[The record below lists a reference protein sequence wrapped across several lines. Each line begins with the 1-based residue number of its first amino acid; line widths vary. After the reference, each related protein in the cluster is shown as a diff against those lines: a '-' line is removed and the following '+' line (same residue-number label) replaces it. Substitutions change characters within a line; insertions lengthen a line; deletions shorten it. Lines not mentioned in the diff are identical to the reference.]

1 MSSTGLFKDMREISG
16 YSTPLSVESTAPE
29 IFNMGIQVN
38 GIAFWLDRTHVA
50 VSEDHS
56 YIFISY
62 ENQIIVFHINPTDSQ
77 YEARFRHTA
86 KGTVTSPSW
95 SGDDICYKI
104 EEDSKEQRVLS
115 LSRYEKAIKNTVSE
129 STALIFLKWRGI
141 NAPEDQIMDLQ
152 ELFRGKLV
160 LEEISQHQDMGKL
173 PIEKLPYEEVRQEI
187 LSMSIGGAED
197 FVELHLNSVEE
208 KERVLR
214 ERCNPLTFL
223 GRLFPDPEKLLDL
236 MRCTLVV
243 ITGSTATEFISPGAR
258 VASSDVDF
266 YCPSDIETVALFT
279 YHLSLMGVEWVVP
292 SEREPRKPKDESLD
306 YYAMGFELRKGTL
319 RHNGQIINV
328 QCIWSAS
335 QHRTASS
342 NIFHFHSTLVQ
353 CFITGFAAVSLYDK
367 YTSAKQG
374 IHWTANDT
382 NVARGQRHRKYT
394 QKGVLSVE
402 DGEVQ
407 EYTPGSSDEDRNELK
422 IIEKYRERG
431 FEFVEHFSKG
441 TLAHGSGNEIGP
453 YGFRIRYVGDS
464 GCRIVEFKSYLKH
477 DGWNIPF
484 DVYLGAL
491 RGILWGETEYKTT
504 SMQGIYEDDFP
515 YQRKSRTSF
524 DKEWSGPNQIFD
536 PMESSYATELKNLNE
551 AIKTPWF
558 EGQVFRYEAVK
569 RVKLDDDVIENSE
582 YESEVNEDVKYR
594 YKTRVIKHKDEAVGD
609 EKVYLR
615 GAERFFYSYRYP
627 C

>member
-1 MSSTGLFKDMREISG
+1 
-16 YSTPLSVESTAPE
+16 
-29 IFNMGIQVN
+29 MGIQVN

-56 YIFISY
+56 YILISY

-86 KGTVTSPSW
+86 KGKVKSPSW

-104 EEDSKEQRVLS
+104 EGDSKEQRVLS

-129 STALIFLKWRGI
+129 STALIFLKWRGM
-141 NAPEDQIMDLQ
+141 NAPEDQTMDLQ

-187 LSMSIGGAED
+187 LSMSIGAAED
-197 FVELHLNSVEE
+197 FVELHLNSIEE

-243 ITGSTATEFISPGAR
+243 ITGSTATEFFSPGAH

-279 YHLSLMGVEWVVP
+279 YHLSLMGVEWATL
-292 SEREPRKPKDESLD
+292 ESSKEEFLD
-306 YYAMGFELRKGTL
+306 YYAMGFQLLKGTL
-319 RHNGQIINV
+319 RHKGQIINV

-353 CFITGFAAVSLYDK
+353 CFISGFAAVSLYDK

-394 QKGVLSVE
+394 LPGVLSVKR
-402 DGEVQ
+402 GEVE
-407 EYTPGSSDEDRNELK
+407 EYMPGTDNNRNERK
-422 IIEKYRERG
+422 IIEKYSGRG
-431 FEFVEHFSKG
+431 FEFVKYLSQGKI
-441 TLAHGSGNEIGP
+441 AHGYRDEIGP
-453 YGFRIRYVGDS
+453 YGFRIRSVGDS
-464 GCRIVEFKSYLKH
+464 GCRIVSFKPYLKH
-477 DGWNIPF
+477 NDWNIPF
-484 DVYLGAL
+484 DVYDGAL

-504 SMQGIYEDDFP
+504 PMQGIHENDFP
-515 YQRKSRTSF
+515 YRRESRTPF

-536 PMESSYATELKNLNE
+536 PMESHYATELTNGNE

-558 EGQVFRYEAVK
+558 KQQISRYEAVK
-569 RVKLDDDVIENSE
+569 RAKLEIFKYDDVTEDSE
-582 YESEVNEDVKYR
+582 YKSDLNEDIEYR
-594 YKTRVIKHKDEAVGD
+594 YKSRVIKHKDEAAGD
-609 EKVYLR
+609 EKVFLR
-615 GAERFFYSYRYP
+615 GVEKFFYSYRYP

>member
-1 MSSTGLFKDMREISG
+1 
-16 YSTPLSVESTAPE
+16 
-29 IFNMGIQVN
+29 MGIQKK
-38 GIAFWLDRTHVA
+38 GIAFWLDRTHIA

-56 YIFISY
+56 YILTGY
-62 ENQIIVFHINPTDSQ
+62 DRHIIVFHISPKDSQ
-77 YEARFRHTA
+77 YVARFRF
-86 KGTVTSPSW
+86 TVEDKITSLSW
-95 SGDDICYKI
+95 SGDDIRYKI
-104 EEDSKEQRVLS
+104 VGDSEEKPVLT
-115 LSRYEKAIKNTVSE
+115 LPPHVKTTKNTVSE
-129 STALIFLKWRGI
+129 STALIFLKWRGM
-141 NAPEDQIMDLQ
+141 NAPEDQIMDLK

-160 LEEISQHQDMGKL
+160 LEEISQHHDIGKL
-173 PIEKLPYEEVRQEI
+173 PIEKLPYEEVRLEI
-187 LSMSIGGAED
+187 LSMSIGAAED
-197 FVELHLNSVEE
+197 FVELHLNSIEE

-223 GRLFPDPEKLLDL
+223 GRFFPDPEKLLDL

-243 ITGSTATEFISPGAR
+243 ITGSTATEFFSPGAH

-266 YCPSDIETVALFT
+266 YCPADIETIALFT
-279 YHLSLMGVEWVVP
+279 YHLSLMGVEWAPTTLRP
-292 SEREPRKPKDESLD
+292 SKEEFLD
-306 YYAMGFELRKGTL
+306 YYAMGFELLKGTL
-319 RHNGQIINV
+319 RHKGRIINI
-328 QCIWSAS
+328 QCIWSTR
-335 QHRTASS
+335 QRRTALS

-353 CFITGFAAVSLYDK
+353 CFISGFAAVSLYDK

-431 FEFVEHFSKG
+431 FKFVEHFSKG